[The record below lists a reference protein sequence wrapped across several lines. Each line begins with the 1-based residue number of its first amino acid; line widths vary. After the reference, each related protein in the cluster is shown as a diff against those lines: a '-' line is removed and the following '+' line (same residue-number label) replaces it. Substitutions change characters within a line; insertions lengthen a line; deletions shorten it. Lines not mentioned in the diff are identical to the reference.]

1 MEEWKAYEQSVQSL
15 MGCLR
20 QHSAFDVIDG
30 DSLKSF
36 MQENLVMNYSNIE
49 LNRIL
54 IQQQQHQVDPHEDGN
69 NFNSAFSSNQA
80 LGGNA
85 NGQNNARQNHQRGR
99 SSNNN
104 FGASSANN
112 GIGNASG
119 SG

>member
-1 MEEWKAYEQSVQSL
+1 

-54 IQQQQHQVDPHEDGN
+54 I
-69 NFNSAFSSNQA
+69 
-80 LGGNA
+80 
-85 NGQNNARQNHQRGR
+85 
-99 SSNNN
+99 
-104 FGASSANN
+104 
-112 GIGNASG
+112 
-119 SG
+119 